1 MLKAIT
7 DKTFIS
13 ILRDGD
19 ITEGVIVDT
28 GTVVLKILLPMD
40 GLSKYF
46 DDTCKESDIFIETNG
61 LFDKQIEFRIE
72 IRRWF
77 KLIEMLRG
85 TEFLIK
91 KIDAMRK
98 QLLEDIYRPVKK
110 NAKPR

>member
-13 ILRDGD
+13 ILRDGNVM
-19 ITEGVIVDT
+19 EGAMYDT
-28 GTVVLKILLPMD
+28 GTVVLKICLPMD

-46 DDTCKESDIFIETNG
+46 NDTCEESDIFIETSE
-61 LFDKQIEFRIE
+61 LFDNWIEFKIE

-77 KLIEMLRG
+77 KLIEILGGMKSPQ
-85 TEFLIK
+85 E
-91 KIDAMRK
+91 MQK

-110 NAKPR
+110 SAKPR

>member
-19 ITEGVIVDT
+19 VTEGWIGDNT
-28 GTVVLKILLPMD
+28 GTVTLKILLPMD

-46 DDTCKESDIFIETNG
+46 DDTCEESDIFIETSE
-61 LFDKQIEFRIE
+61 LFDKRIEFRIE

-77 KLIEMLRG
+77 KLIEILG
-85 TEFLIK
+85 GIK
-91 KIDAMRK
+91 EKMDAMQK
-98 QLLEDIYRPVKK
+98 QLLEDIYRSAKK
-110 NAKPR
+110 SAKPR